1 MGFQP
6 RFNGLGF
13 LLQPRGR
20 LMGRNLQWKL
30 LLILFITVA
39 AFIYLA
45 PSVVGEMP
53 GFLGKILPQDKIHLG
68 LDLQGGM
75 HLVLEVEGQ
84 KAVESYVE
92 RIKGDLKEDLK
103 KKRIYTPRIERVNGD
118 QIHLEILGEKE
129 KFDDYIAKDYPVLE
143 EISAEGRGKYQKIIL
158 GIVQRQADYLKRYAV
173 DQALETIRNRVDQ
186 FGVSEP
192 DISPQGSNRILI
204 QLPGIKDP
212 QRALRLIG
220 RTALLE
226 FKLVDDEHSLQ
237 EALKGNVPE
246 GDIILYQKQ
255 EKPETGRTIKVPFL
269 LVKKTLMTGEVLKN
283 AQVRFDNFN
292 QPYVA
297 LEFDPRGAKMFD
309 RITAK
314 NVKKRLAIIL
324 DDNVYSAPVIQERIS
339 GGSAQITGSFDE
351 NEARDLVIVLRAGAL
366 PAPVK
371 ILENRS
377 VGPSLGKDLIDK
389 GLKSIIIGGILVV
402 LFMVTYYK
410 ISGTIADVALILNLI
425 LIMGALAGLRATLT
439 LPGIAG
445 IILTIGMA
453 VDANVLVFERIRE
466 ELRSGKTPRAAI
478 DGGYS
483 RAFLT
488 IMDANITTL
497 IAAVVLFQFGT
508 GPVKGFAVTL
518 SIGIVASLFTALFVS
533 RVIFETLLA
542 RGMLRRVSI

>member
-1 MGFQP
+1 MS
-6 RFNGLGF
+6 
-13 LLQPRGR
+13 
-20 LMGRNLQWKL
+20 RNLRWKV
-30 LLILFITVA
+30 LLIVFITVVA
-39 AFIYLA
+39 LIYLA
-45 PSVVGEMP
+45 PSVVGKMP
-53 GFLGKILPQDKIHLG
+53 GLLSRILPQDKIHLG

-84 KAVESYVE
+84 KAVESYME
-92 RIKGDLKEDLK
+92 RIKGDLKDDLK
-103 KKRIYTPRIERVNGD
+103 RKRIYAPMIERINGD
-118 QIHLEILGEKE
+118 QISLEILGEKE
-129 KFDDYIAKDYPVLE
+129 KFDEYIENNYPILE
-143 EISAEGRGKYQKIIL
+143 EKSAQDQGKYYRIIL
-158 GIVQRQADYLKRYAV
+158 GIEKKQADYLKRYAV

-186 FGVSEP
+186 FGVAEP
-192 DISPQGSNRILI
+192 DISPQGPNRILI

-212 QRALRLIG
+212 QRAIRLIG

-226 FKLVDDEHSLQ
+226 FRLVDEEHSLQ
-237 EALKGNVPE
+237 EALKGKVPE
-246 GDIILYQKQ
+246 GAIILYQRR
-255 EKPETGRTIKVPFL
+255 EEPETGRVRKVPFL
-269 LVKKTLMTGEVLKN
+269 LKEKTLMTGEVLKD
-283 AQVRFDNFN
+283 AQVRFDDFN

-324 DDNVYSAPVIQERIS
+324 DNNVYSAPVIQERIS
-339 GGSAQITGSFDE
+339 GGRAQITGIFDLKD
-351 NEARDLVIVLRAGAL
+351 AHDLAIVLRAGAL

-389 GLKSIIIGGILVV
+389 GVKSIIIGGILVV

-410 ISGTIADVALILNLI
+410 ISGVIADLALVLNLI
-425 LIMGALAGLRATLT
+425 FIMGALAGLRATLT

-453 VDANVLVFERIRE
+453 VDANVLIFERIRE
-466 ELRSGKTPRAAI
+466 ELRLGKTPRAAI

-483 RAFLT
+483 KAFLT
-488 IMDANITTL
+488 IMDANVTTL

-518 SIGIVASLFTALFVS
+518 SIGIIASLFTALFVS
-533 RVIFETLLA
+533 RVVFEVLLA
-542 RGMLRRVSI
+542 KRTLSRVSI

>member
-1 MGFQP
+1 MS
-6 RFNGLGF
+6 
-13 LLQPRGR
+13 
-20 LMGRNLQWKL
+20 RNLKWKF

-39 AFIYLA
+39 ALIYLA
-45 PSVVGEMP
+45 PSVVGEIR

-75 HLVLEVEGQ
+75 HLILEVEAQ

-92 RIKGDLKEDLK
+92 RMRGDLKEDLK
-103 KKRIYTPRIERVNGD
+103 RKRIYAPRIERIKGD
-118 QIHLEILGEKE
+118 RLSLEVLGEKE
-129 KFDDYIAKDYPVLE
+129 RFDEFIENNYPILE
-143 EISAEGRGKYQKIIL
+143 EIDAQDLGKYFKVIL
-158 GIVQRQADYLKRYAV
+158 GMDEKQADYLKRYAV

-186 FGVSEP
+186 FGVAEP
-192 DISPQGSNRILI
+192 DISPQGTDRILI
-204 QLPGIKDP
+204 QLPGVKDP
-212 QRALRLIG
+212 QRAIRLIG

-226 FKLVDDEHSLQ
+226 FKLLDEEHSVQ
-237 EALKGNVPE
+237 EALKANVPE
-246 GDIILYQKQ
+246 GDMILYQRR
-255 EKPETGRTIKVPFL
+255 EDPETGRVSRVPFL
-269 LVKKTLMTGEVLKN
+269 LKKKTLMTGEVLKD
-283 AQVRFDNFN
+283 AQVRFDDFN

-309 RITAK
+309 RITAA

-339 GGSAQITGSFDE
+339 GGRAQITGAFTLD
-351 NEARDLVIVLRAGAL
+351 EARDLAIVLRAGAL

-402 LFMVTYYK
+402 LFMMVYYK
-410 ISGTIADVALILNLI
+410 LSGAIADLALILNLI

-453 VDANVLVFERIRE
+453 VDANVLIFERIRE
-466 ELRSGKTPRAAI
+466 ELRLGKTPKAAV

-483 RAFLT
+483 KAFLT
-488 IMDANITTL
+488 IMDANVTTL

-533 RVIFETLLA
+533 RAIFEVVLTK
-542 RGMLRRVSI
+542 GMLRRVSI

>member
-1 MGFQP
+1 MALVSFCT
-6 RFNGLGF
+6 L
-13 LLQPRGR
+13 RGTP
-20 LMGRNLQWKL
+20 MSRNLKWKF
-30 LLILFITVA
+30 LLILFITAVA
-39 AFIYLA
+39 LIYLA
-45 PSVVGEMP
+45 PSVIGEMS
-53 GFLGKILPQDKIHLG
+53 GLLGKVLPQDKIHLG

-75 HLVLEVEGQ
+75 HLVLEVEAQ

-92 RIKGDLKEDLK
+92 RMKGDLKEDLK
-103 KKRIYTPRIERVNGD
+103 RKRIYAPRIERINGD
-118 QIHLEILGEKE
+118 QISLEILGEKE
-129 KFDDYIAKDYPVLE
+129 RFDEYITSNYPILK
-143 EISAEGRGKYQKIIL
+143 EISAQDQGKYQKIVL
-158 GIVQRQADYLKRYAV
+158 GIVEKQADYLRRYAV
-173 DQALETIRNRVDQ
+173 EQALETIRNRVDQ

-192 DISPQGSNRILI
+192 DISPQGSDRILI

-212 QRALRLIG
+212 HRAMRLIG

-226 FKLVDDEHSLQ
+226 FKLLDEEHSLQ
-237 EALKGNVPE
+237 EALKGKVPE
-246 GDIILYQKQ
+246 GDIILYQKR
-255 EKPETGRTIKVPFL
+255 EEPETGRVTRVPFL
-269 LVKKTLMTGEVLKN
+269 LREKTLMTGEVLKD
-283 AQVRFDNFN
+283 AQVRFDEFN

-339 GGSAQITGSFDE
+339 GGRAQITGGFTE
-351 NEARDLVIVLRAGAL
+351 NEARDLAIVLRAGAL

-377 VGPSLGKDLIDK
+377 VGPSLGRDLIDK

-402 LFMVTYYK
+402 FFMVIYYK
-410 ISGTIADVALILNLI
+410 MSGAIADFALILNLI

-453 VDANVLVFERIRE
+453 VDANVLIFERIRE
-466 ELRSGKTPRAAI
+466 ELRLGKTPRAAI

-483 RAFLT
+483 KAFLT
-488 IMDANITTL
+488 IVDANVTTL

-533 RVIFETLLA
+533 RVVFEILLTK
-542 RGMLRRVSI
+542 GVLRQVSI

>member
-1 MGFQP
+1 M
-6 RFNGLGF
+6 R
-13 LLQPRGR
+13 
-20 LMGRNLQWKL
+20 RNLKWKL
-30 LLILFITVA
+30 LFILFILVVA
-39 AFIYLA
+39 LIYLV
-45 PSVVGEMP
+45 PSVVGQLP
-53 GFLGKILPQDKIHLG
+53 GLWGKILPQDKIHLG

-84 KAVESYVE
+84 KAIESYME
-92 RIKGDLKEDLK
+92 RLRGDLKEDLK
-103 KKRIYTPRIERVNGD
+103 RKRIYTPVIERINGD
-118 QIHLEILGEKE
+118 QLSLEVLGEKE
-129 KFDDYIAKDYPVLE
+129 KFDEYIENNYPILE
-143 EISAEGRGKYQKIIL
+143 ELHAEDQGKYYKVIL
-158 GIVQRQADYLKRYAV
+158 GMKERQADYLKRYAV

-186 FGVSEP
+186 FGVTEP
-192 DISPQGSNRILI
+192 DISPQGSDRILI

-226 FKLVDDEHSLQ
+226 FKLVDEQNSPR
-237 EALKGNVPE
+237 EALRGTVPE
-246 GDIILYQKQ
+246 GDIILYQKK
-255 EKPETGRTIKVPFL
+255 ENPETGRVSKVPFL
-269 LVKKTLMTGEVLKN
+269 LKKKTLMTGEVLKD
-283 AQVRFDNFN
+283 AQVRFDDFN

-297 LEFDPRGAKMFD
+297 LELDPRGAKMFD

-339 GGSAQITGSFDE
+339 GGRAQITGIFDL
-351 NEARDLVIVLRAGAL
+351 NEAKDLAIVLRAGAL

-377 VGPSLGKDLIDK
+377 VGPSLGRDLIDK
-389 GLKSIIIGGILVV
+389 GLQSIIIGGILVII
-402 LFMVTYYK
+402 FMVVYYK
-410 ISGTIADVALILNLI
+410 ISGAIADVALILNLI
-425 LIMGALAGLRATLT
+425 FIMGALAGIRATLT

-453 VDANVLVFERIRE
+453 VDANVLIFERIRE
-466 ELRSGKTPRAAI
+466 ELRLGKTPIAAI

-483 RAFLT
+483 KAFWT

-518 SIGIVASLFTALFVS
+518 SIGILASLFTALFVS
-533 RVIFETLLA
+533 RVIFDVLLA
-542 RGMLRRVSI
+542 KRMIRRVSI

>member
-1 MGFQP
+1 MS
-6 RFNGLGF
+6 
-13 LLQPRGR
+13 
-20 LMGRNLQWKL
+20 RNLQWKF
-30 LLILFITVA
+30 LLILCITLA
-39 AFIYLA
+39 AFVYLA
-45 PSVVGEMP
+45 PSVVGEMS

-103 KKRIYTPRIERVNGD
+103 RKRIYAPRIERINGD

-129 KFDDYIAKDYPVLE
+129 KFDEYIARDYPVLE
-143 EISAEGRGKYQKIIL
+143 EISAEGQGKYQRVVL
-158 GIVQRQADYLKRYAV
+158 GVVKRQAEYLKRYAV
-173 DQALETIRNRVDQ
+173 EQALETIRNRVDQ
-186 FGVSEP
+186 FGVAEP
-192 DISPQGSNRILI
+192 DISPQGSDRILI

-212 QRALRLIG
+212 ERAIRLIG

-226 FKLVDDEHSLQ
+226 FKIVDDEHSLQ
-237 EALKGNVPE
+237 EALKGEVPK

-255 EKPETGRTIKVPFL
+255 EASETGRVTKVPFL
-269 LVKKTLMTGEVLKN
+269 LRKKTLMTGEVLKD
-283 AQVRFDNFN
+283 AQVRFDDFN

-324 DDNVYSAPVIQERIS
+324 DNNVYSAPVIQERIS
-339 GGSAQITGSFDE
+339 GGRAQITGRFTEDD
-351 NEARDLVIVLRAGAL
+351 ARDLAIVLRAGAL

-377 VGPSLGKDLIDK
+377 VGPSLGRDLIDM
-389 GLKSIIIGGILVV
+389 GLKSIVIGGILVV
-402 LFMVTYYK
+402 LFMVAYYK
-410 ISGTIADVALILNLI
+410 ISGAIADLALMLNLI

-466 ELRSGKTPRAAI
+466 ELRLGKTPRAAI

-483 RAFLT
+483 KAFLT

-533 RVIFETLLA
+533 RVVFEFILVK
-542 RGMLRRVSI
+542 GMLRRVSI

>member
-1 MGFQP
+1 MS
-6 RFNGLGF
+6 
-13 LLQPRGR
+13 
-20 LMGRNLQWKL
+20 RNLKWKL
-30 LLILFITVA
+30 LFILFIMVVA
-39 AFIYLA
+39 LVYLA
-45 PSVVGEMP
+45 PSVVGELP
-53 GFLGKILPQDKIHLG
+53 GFWGKILPQDKIHLG

-92 RIKGDLKEDLK
+92 RLRGDLKEDLK
-103 KKRIYTPRIERVNGD
+103 RKRIYTPVIERINGD
-118 QIHLEILGEKE
+118 QLSLEVLGEKE
-129 KFDDYIAKDYPVLE
+129 KFDEYIENNYPILE
-143 EISAEGRGKYQKIIL
+143 ELHAEDQGKYYKVIL
-158 GIVQRQADYLKRYAV
+158 GMKKRQADDLKRYAV
-173 DQALETIRNRVDQ
+173 EQALETIRNRVDQ
-186 FGVSEP
+186 FGVAEP
-192 DISPQGSNRILI
+192 DISPQGSDRILI

-226 FKLVDDEHSLQ
+226 FKIVDEQNSPR
-237 EALKGNVPE
+237 EALRGKMPE
-246 GDIILYQKQ
+246 GDIILYQRK
-255 EKPETGRTIKVPFL
+255 ENPETGRISKVPFL
-269 LVKKTLMTGEVLKN
+269 LKKKTLMTGEVLKD
-283 AQVRFDNFN
+283 AQVRFDDFN

-339 GGSAQITGSFDE
+339 GGRAQITGIFDL
-351 NEARDLVIVLRAGAL
+351 NEAKDLAIVLRAGAL

-377 VGPSLGKDLIDK
+377 VGPSLGKDLVDK

-402 LFMVTYYK
+402 FFMVVYYK
-410 ISGTIADVALILNLI
+410 ISGAIADVALILNLL
-425 LIMGALAGLRATLT
+425 LIMGALAGMRATLT

-453 VDANVLVFERIRE
+453 VDANVLIFERVRE
-466 ELRSGKTPRAAI
+466 ELRLGKTPIAAI

-483 RAFLT
+483 KAFLT

-518 SIGIVASLFTALFVS
+518 SIGILASLFTALFVS
-533 RVIFETLLA
+533 RVIFKALLA
-542 RGMLRRVSI
+542 KRVLRRLSI